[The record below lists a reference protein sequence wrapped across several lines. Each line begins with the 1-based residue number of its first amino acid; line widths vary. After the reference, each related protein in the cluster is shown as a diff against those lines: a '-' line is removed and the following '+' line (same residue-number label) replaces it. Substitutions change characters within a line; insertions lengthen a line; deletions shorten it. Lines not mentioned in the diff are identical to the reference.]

1 MTESD
6 EQQDAIISLVR
17 HRTGHGGK
25 GAKPSYE
32 LACRLDG
39 RTVRRRIGPGV
50 PGYWDL
56 DRKVDAVDA
65 ARDESVPGRIGTLVD
80 VFVDQLQQP
89 YAGLV
94 EMIGDEVP
102 DLRGRLMPC
111 GDRMLVDGGE
121 APGAFTLVAER
132 MMADRVDEDGAAALG
147 LFLKDLLAN
156 PSKQAREGF
165 ARFIGRT
172 FAGDGDHAFALNP
185 DGSCRGWRSVSRD
198 DDDGTLWS
206 VRKGHAF
213 VDGEEYGGPWQFP
226 ARIPNRMGKTVSM
239 PRAEVD
245 ADPARICSAGLH
257 VGDWS
262 GRLDASVVIA
272 ADYRACDVVA
282 APEGASELRVCAF
295 TPAYPLIVREG

>member
-6 EQQDAIISLVR
+6 EQQDTIISLVR
-17 HRTGHGGK
+17 RRTGHGGK
-25 GAKPSYE
+25 RAKPAYE

-39 RTVRRRIGPGV
+39 RTVRRRIGLGV
-50 PGYWDL
+50 PGYGDL
-56 DRKVDAVDA
+56 DRKVDEVDA
-65 ARDESVPGRIGTLVD
+65 ADGAHAPGRMDALVHM
-80 VFVDQLQQP
+80 VVDQVQRP

-94 EMIGDEVP
+94 EMISDEVL
-102 DLRGRLMPC
+102 DLRGHLTAC

-121 APGAFTLVAER
+121 APGAFALVAER
-132 MMADRVDEDGAAALG
+132 MMVDRVDEDGAAALG

-172 FAGDGDHAFALNP
+172 FAGDGDHAFTLNL
-185 DGSCRGWRSVSRD
+185 DGSCRGWRSVCR

-206 VRKGHAF
+206 AHRGHAF
-213 VDGEEYGGPWQFP
+213 VDGKEYGGPGQVPEW
-226 ARIPNRMGKTVSM
+226 IPNRIGRTVSM

-245 ADPARICSAGLH
+245 ADPSSIGSAGLH

-262 GRLDASVVIA
+262 GRLDASTVIA

-295 TPAYPLIVREG
+295 TPAYPLIVRGG

>member
-17 HRTGHGGK
+17 RRTGHGGK

-56 DRKVDAVDA
+56 DRKVDDVEAVREEYA
-65 ARDESVPGRIGTLVD
+65 PGHIGALVD
-80 VFVDQLQQP
+80 MVVDQLQQP

-94 EMIGDEVP
+94 EMIGDEVT
-102 DLRGRLMPC
+102 DLRGHLTAR

-121 APGAFTLVAER
+121 APGAFTLVAEH

-185 DGSCRGWRSVSRD
+185 DGSCRGWRSVCR

-206 VRKGHAF
+206 AHRGHAF
-213 VDGEEYGGPWQFP
+213 VDGKEYGGPGQIP
-226 ARIPNRMGKTVSM
+226 TRIPNRMGRTVSM

-262 GRLDASVVIA
+262 GRLDASAVIA

-295 TPAYPLIVREG
+295 TPAYPLIVRGE

>member
-6 EQQDAIISLVR
+6 EQQDTIISLVR
-17 HRTGHGGK
+17 RRAGHGGK
-25 GAKPSYE
+25 GPKPAYE

-39 RTVRRRIGPGV
+39 RTVRRRIGLGV
-50 PGYWDL
+50 PGYGDL
-56 DRKVDAVDA
+56 DRMVDEADA
-65 ARDESVPGRIGTLVD
+65 AGDTHALERMDALVHM
-80 VFVDQLQQP
+80 VVDQIQRP

-94 EMIGDEVP
+94 EMIGDEAL
-102 DLRGRLMPC
+102 DLRGHLTAR

-121 APGAFTLVAER
+121 APGAFSLVAER
-132 MMADRVDEDGAAALG
+132 MMADHVDEDGAAALG

-172 FAGDGDHAFALNP
+172 FADDGDHAFTLNP
-185 DGSCRGWRSVSRD
+185 DGSCRGWRSVLRD
-198 DDDGTLWS
+198 DDGNLWS
-206 VRKGHAF
+206 VRRGHAF
-213 VDGEEYGGPWQFP
+213 VDGEEYGGPCRMP
-226 ARIPNRMGKTVSM
+226 AHIPNRMGKTVSM

-245 ADPARICSAGLH
+245 ADPAHIGSTGLH

-262 GRLDASVVIA
+262 SRLDASVVIA

-295 TPAYPLIVREG
+295 TPAYPLIMREG